1 MSRVSSFL
9 ALFLLSLLYSCS
21 SGSDTSSTDATKATQ
36 NAAAPQIA
44 QALPLLS
51 ISTENGAEIVSRED
65 YLPAR
70 FTLKSEDGQVLLDG
84 TTEIRG
90 RGHDTWTIYPK
101 KPYHMKLTNSSSLL
115 GMPAN
120 KHWVLLAN
128 YSDKTLMRND
138 LVFQLSQW
146 VGMEYTPR
154 SKFVDVELN
163 SVYQGIYQLTEHIR
177 ISPDRV
183 NIPELKVGDT
193 APDRITGGYLLEI
206 DELRDEVFC
215 IDSAINILMTFCL
228 KNPETL
234 LEAGWEAQRAYIEEY
249 LAQTEE
255 ALFSNNF
262 KDPVLGYAAY
272 IDVDSAVN
280 WYLVNEIVKNPDA
293 DMQHSTFLF
302 KKRNGK
308 LTFGPVWDFDIAV
321 GNNNF
326 RNGDKTDGWF
336 VRLAPWYARMFED
349 PIFSAKVKAKWAQLK
364 ATGRLDDLLKYIDK
378 QALYL
383 SKVQV
388 KNFQTWDILSIWVQD
403 NRVVT
408 GSYTGEVAATR
419 DWLRDRIAWMDGEFA
434 K

>member
-1 MSRVSSFL
+1 MSRLSSCL
-9 ALFLLSLLYSCS
+9 ALFLLCLLYGCS
-21 SGSDTSSTDATKATQ
+21 SGSDTSSTDTPK

-44 QALPLLS
+44 QALPFLS
-51 ISTENGAEIVSRED
+51 ISTENGAEIVSKED

-70 FTLKSEDGQVLLDG
+70 FTLKSEDGQVLLGD

-90 RGHDTWTIYPK
+90 HGNTTWTDMPK
-101 KPYHMKLTNSSSLL
+101 KPFRMKLTNSSSLL

-128 YSDKTLMRND
+128 YSDKTLVRND

-146 VGMEYTPR
+146 MGMEYTPR

-163 SVYQGIYQLTEHIR
+163 TVYQGIYQLTEHIR

-183 NIPELKVGDT
+183 NIPALKVGDT
-193 APDRITGGYLLEI
+193 APDRITGGYLLEV
-206 DELRDEVFC
+206 DHTRDEVFC
-215 IDSAINILMTFCL
+215 IDSAMTVMTFCL
-228 KNPETL
+228 KDPETL
-234 LEAGWEAQRAYIEEY
+234 LEAGWEAQRAYIEGY
-249 LAQTEE
+249 IAQTDE

-262 KDPVLGYAAY
+262 TDPVLGYAAY
-272 IDVDSAVN
+272 IDIDSAVN

-293 DMQHSTFLF
+293 DMRHSVFLF

-308 LTFGPVWDFDIAV
+308 LTFGPVWDFDLAI
-321 GNNNF
+321 GNNTLYDC
-326 RNGDKTDGWF
+326 DKTDGWY
-336 VRLAPWYARMFED
+336 VREGPWYNRMFED
-349 PIFSAKVKAKWAQLK
+349 PAFVGKVKAKWAQLK
-364 ATGRLDDLLKYIDK
+364 ATGRLDDLLEHLDH
-378 QALYL
+378 QTLNL

-388 KNFQTWDILSIWVQD
+388 KNFQTWDILSLWVWP